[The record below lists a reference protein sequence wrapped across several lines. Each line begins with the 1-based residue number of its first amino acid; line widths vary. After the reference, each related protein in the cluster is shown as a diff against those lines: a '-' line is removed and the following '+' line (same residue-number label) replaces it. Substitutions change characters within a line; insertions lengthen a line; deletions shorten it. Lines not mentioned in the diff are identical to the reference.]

1 MAGRDIPAATAIM
14 KTTARHAGALWGSGG
29 VVTVWSRVC
38 VWVHVFLGPET
49 ALAYALPVWSAMAD
63 MVRSGGEQG
72 ETGRGLTV
80 GVEGDR
86 VALQWRFE
94 AM

>member
-1 MAGRDIPAATAIM
+1 MG
-14 KTTARHAGALWGSGG
+14 
-29 VVTVWSRVC
+29 WSRRGRGCARGCVC
-38 VWVHVFLGPET
+38 SQGPET

-63 MVRSGGEQG
+63 LVRSGGKQG

-86 VALQWRFE
+86 VVMQWRFE
-94 AM
+94 AV